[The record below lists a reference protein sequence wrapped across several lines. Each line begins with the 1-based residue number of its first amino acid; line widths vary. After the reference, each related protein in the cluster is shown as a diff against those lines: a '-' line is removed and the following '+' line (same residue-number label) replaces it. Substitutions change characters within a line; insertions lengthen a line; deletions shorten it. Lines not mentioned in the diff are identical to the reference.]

1 MSMAFISGLEEFVQ
15 QDVPLAERTWFK
27 LGGSAEYFA
36 SPGSLDALTTLVTRS
51 REEELP
57 IHLLGGGSNIL
68 IADTGVSGVV
78 VSLEAEAFKRI
89 EIEGTRISAA
99 GGASLTHVI
108 SAAVGAGLSGLELL
122 VGIPGSV
129 GGALHTNAA
138 GHGGDI
144 GQWTSRAVVMT
155 RSGEIIERDR
165 EDLDF
170 SYRQSSLD
178 ELVILEADFELEE
191 ADSASLT
198 KRMQQQW
205 IVKKASQPPAH
216 QATGCV
222 FKNVQ
227 GTSASLLIEQAGMK
241 SAMVGGASTSDRDAN
256 FIVVRQDGTAEDVVQ
271 LIEKIRC
278 GVRDRLGFELD
289 LQIEIW

>member
-1 MSMAFISGLEEFVQ
+1 MTFISGLEEFVQ
-15 QDVPLAERTWFK
+15 QDVPLRERTWFK

-36 SPGSLDALTTLVTRS
+36 NPGSIDALTTLVTRC
-51 REEELP
+51 REEELSVR
-57 IHLLGGGSNIL
+57 LLGGGSNVL
-68 IADTGVSGVV
+68 VSDQGVSGVV
-78 VSLEAEAFKRI
+78 VSMEAESFAQI
-89 EIEGTRISAA
+89 EVKGSCIRAA
-99 GGASLTHVI
+99 GGAPLAHVI
-108 SAAVGAGLSGLELL
+108 SAAVAAGLSGLESL
-122 VGIPGSV
+122 VGIPGTI

-138 GHGGDI
+138 GHAGDI

-165 EDLDF
+165 ADLDF
-170 SYRQSSLD
+170 SYRESSLD
-178 ELVILEADFELEE
+178 ELVILEANFELEQ
-191 ADSASLT
+191 ADAESLT

-205 IVKKASQPPAH
+205 IVKQASQPPAH

-227 GTSASLLIEQAGMK
+227 GTSAAVLIEQAGMK
-241 SAMVGGASTSDRDAN
+241 NAAVGGASTSERDAN

-271 LIEKIRC
+271 LVEKIRN
-278 GVRDRLGFELD
+278 GVRDRLGVELD